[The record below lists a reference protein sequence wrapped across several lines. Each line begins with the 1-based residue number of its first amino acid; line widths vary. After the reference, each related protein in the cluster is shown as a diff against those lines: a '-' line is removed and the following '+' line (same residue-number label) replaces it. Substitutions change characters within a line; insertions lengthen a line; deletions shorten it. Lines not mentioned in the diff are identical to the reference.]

1 LLDKLN
7 LLCVRDYIHTTEPE
21 NEELDDSS
29 LIDPPP
35 DDMLEDTVELMLPLG
50 P

>member
-1 LLDKLN
+1 
-7 LLCVRDYIHTTEPE
+7 LCVRDYIHTTEPE

-35 DDMLEDTVELMLPLG
+35 DDMLEDTVELVLPLG